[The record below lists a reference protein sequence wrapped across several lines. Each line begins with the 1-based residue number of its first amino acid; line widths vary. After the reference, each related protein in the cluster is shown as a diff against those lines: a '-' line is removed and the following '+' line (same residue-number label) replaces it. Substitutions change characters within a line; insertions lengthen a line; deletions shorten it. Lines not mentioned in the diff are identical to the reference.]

1 MRIKI
6 GKQQIPWAMA
16 AGRALLRPVLILGEE
31 CGWSGPM
38 MAWLVVAALVSDI
51 FDGVLARRWNCDTA
65 GMRLFDTMADT
76 FFYLCV
82 AIALW
87 IGQPQ
92 IWRNHAGLLM
102 AVLAAEGMNLALA
115 FAKFGKPASYHSYL
129 AKTWGLVLATA
140 VVAALISGQSN
151 VLIPIA
157 LAMGV
162 ASNVEGVAMS
172 LVLPVWRKD
181 VKTLRV
187 AWRLRQEM
195 RDDSKLTAWATKLPV
210 AAGIILCLLAVPAFA
225 AETGEAAYEGGSIGL
240 ARDTTASDRPG
251 APAEHSCPQ
260 HGQDVPARRGR
271 IRCGSGG
278 HSHSY
283 RVIMRTVLPGQ
294 GAVLPVN
301 ARGLQIGSRPCAVRL
316 RPSSGRLTRWT
327 GTVRAGLDHGD
338 QDLPPV
344 QGRVRVAARADH
356 AVLGHRPAGPG
367 RSDPARPG
375 HGDRPA
381 AAVRVRGRDGRCPG
395 TERLVPAVPAGPD
408 ATTKAVRREATVTRW
423 AIDSKTR
430 GRNIAAREPSFQ
442 PTMPGRAPAVR
453 PVRRGGSRPG
463 SAGAAWPGWRRSAP
477 ASRSRSGS

>member
-1 MRIKI
+1 MQIKI

-16 AGRALLRPVLILGEE
+16 AGRALLGPVLILGEE
-31 CGWSGPM
+31 CGWSGLM

-65 GMRLFDTMADT
+65 GVRLFDTMADT

-92 IWRNHAGLLM
+92 IWRDHAGLLM

-195 RDDSKLTAWATKLPV
+195 RDDSKLTAWAAKLPV
-210 AAGIILCLLAVPAFA
+210 AAGIIFCLLAVPAFA

-240 ARDTTASDRPG
+240 ARDTNGVLDTASPRALAFEYKKTD
-251 APAEHSCPQ
+251 
-260 HGQDVPARRGR
+260 
-271 IRCGSGG
+271 
-278 HSHSY
+278 
-283 RVIMRTVLPGQ
+283 
-294 GAVLPVN
+294 GAVGKVEM
-301 ARGLQIGSRPCAVRL
+301 AYAQIVVLSR
-316 RPSSGRLTRWT
+316 
-327 GTVRAGLDHGD
+327 
-338 QDLPPV
+338 
-344 QGRVRVAARADH
+344 
-356 AVLGHRPAGPG
+356 
-367 RSDPARPG
+367 
-375 HGDRPA
+375 
-381 AAVRVRGRDGRCPG
+381 
-395 TERLVPAVPAGPD
+395 
-408 ATTKAVRREATVTRW
+408 RR
-423 AIDSKTR
+423 
-430 GRNIAAREPSFQ
+430 
-442 PTMPGRAPAVR
+442 
-453 PVRRGGSRPG
+453 RRYTSWGFCR
-463 SAGAAWPGWRRSAP
+463 
-477 ASRSRSGS
+477 